1 MKITEMNNCIEEMR
15 KCYKFEDDKTEIR
28 LGSVPSGGCDRY
40 VTVGTRSGVMEYQGT
55 IKKMEKGITRPRKE
69 LDEAK
74 LEYND
79 TMKIDILGTEYR
91 IETHKVSEDSF
102 MEEKGLAGYCGEEN
116 KLIVV
121 ADMSEEKY
129 FVGMDEKAQEIY
141 RKKTLR
147 HEIMHAFLNESGL
160 SDSSNRFDGAWAK
173 NEEMVDWFAIQAP
186 KIFSTFKK
194 MNIL

>member
-1 MKITEMNNCIEEMR
+1 MEQNTELKPAKYQRTVLWR
-15 KCYKFEDDKTEIR
+15 K
-28 LGSVPSGGCDRY
+28 
-40 VTVGTRSGVMEYQGT
+40 
-55 IKKMEKGITRPRKE
+55 
-69 LDEAK
+69 
-74 LEYND
+74 
-79 TMKIDILGTEYR
+79 
-91 IETHKVSEDSF
+91 
-102 MEEKGLAGYCGEEN
+102 KGLAGYCGEED

-129 FVGMDEKAQEIY
+129 FADMDEKEQEIY

-147 HEIMHAFLNESGL
+147 HEIIHAFLNESGL

-186 KIFSTFKK
+186 KIFFAFKK

>member
-1 MKITEMNNCIEEMR
+1 
-15 KCYKFEDDKTEIR
+15 
-28 LGSVPSGGCDRY
+28 
-40 VTVGTRSGVMEYQGT
+40 MEYLST
-55 IKKMEKGITRPRKE
+55 IKKMEKGITRLRKQ

-74 LEYND
+74 SGTKTSQNESVICDD
-79 TMKIDILGTEYR
+79 TIKIDILGTEYR
-91 IETHKVSEDSF
+91 IEIHKVSEDSF
-102 MEEKGLAGYCGEEN
+102 MEEK
-116 KLIVV
+116 
-121 ADMSEEKY
+121 
-129 FVGMDEKAQEIY
+129 AQETY

-173 NEEMVDWFAIQAP
+173 NEEMVDWLAIQAP

>member
-1 MKITEMNNCIEEMR
+1 
-15 KCYKFEDDKTEIR
+15 
-28 LGSVPSGGCDRY
+28 
-40 VTVGTRSGVMEYQGT
+40 MEYLST
-55 IKKMEKGITRPRKE
+55 IKKMEKGITRLRKQ

-74 LEYND
+74 SGTKTSQNESVICDD
-79 TMKIDILGTEYR
+79 TIKIDILGTEYR
-91 IETHKVSEDSF
+91 IEIHKVSEDSY
-102 MEEKGLAGYCGEEN
+102 MEKKGLAGYCEEEN

-147 HEIMHAFLNESGL
+147 HEIMHAFLNKSGL

-173 NEEMVDWFAIQAP
+173 NEEMVDWLAIQTP
-186 KIFSTFKK
+186 KIYKTFQKL
-194 MNIL
+194 NII

>member
-1 MKITEMNNCIEEMR
+1 
-15 KCYKFEDDKTEIR
+15 
-28 LGSVPSGGCDRY
+28 
-40 VTVGTRSGVMEYQGT
+40 MEYQDT
-55 IKKMEKGITRPRKE
+55 IKKMEKGITRLRKE

-74 LEYND
+74 LGESLVCDN

-91 IETHKVSEDSF
+91 IEIHKVSEDSF
-102 MEEKGLAGYCGEEN
+102 MEEKSLAGYCEEEN

-129 FVGMDEKAQEIY
+129 FGDMDEKAQETY

-173 NEEMVDWFAIQAP
+173 NEEMVDWLAIQAP
-186 KIFSTFKK
+186 KIFSAFKK

>member
-1 MKITEMNNCIEEMR
+1 MGSPNIIKTMEE
-15 KCYKFEDDKTEIR
+15 E
-28 LGSVPSGGCDRY
+28 
-40 VTVGTRSGVMEYQGT
+40 
-55 IKKMEKGITRPRKE
+55 ITRLQKE
-69 LDEAK
+69 LDKAHSERK
-74 LEYND
+74 VSQNEFLVCGN

-91 IETHKVSEDSF
+91 IETHKVSEDSY
-102 MEEKGLAGYCGEEN
+102 MEEKGLAGYCEEEN

-147 HEIMHAFLNESGL
+147 HEIIHAFLNESGL

-173 NEEMVDWFAIQAP
+173 NEEMVDWLAIQAP

>member
-1 MKITEMNNCIEEMR
+1 MGSQNIIKTMEE
-15 KCYKFEDDKTEIR
+15 E
-28 LGSVPSGGCDRY
+28 
-40 VTVGTRSGVMEYQGT
+40 
-55 IKKMEKGITRPRKE
+55 ITRLQKE
-69 LDEAK
+69 LDKAHSERK
-74 LEYND
+74 VSQNEFLVCGN

-91 IETHKVSEDSF
+91 IETHKVSEDSY
-102 MEEKGLAGYCGEEN
+102 MEEKGLAGYCEEEN

-129 FVGMDEKAQEIY
+129 FVGMDEKAQETY

-173 NEEMVDWFAIQAP
+173 NEEMVDWLAIQTP

>member
-1 MKITEMNNCIEEMR
+1 
-15 KCYKFEDDKTEIR
+15 
-28 LGSVPSGGCDRY
+28 
-40 VTVGTRSGVMEYQGT
+40 MECQEA
-55 IKKMEKGITRPRKE
+55 IKKIEKYIARLQKE
-69 LDEAK
+69 LDEANSGIK
-74 LEYND
+74 TSQNEFLIYDD

-102 MEEKGLAGYCGEEN
+102 MEEKSFTGYCGEDS
-116 KLIVV
+116 KLIVI

-129 FVGMDEKAQEIY
+129 FSDMNEKEKESY
-141 RKKTLR
+141 RKRTLR
-147 HEIMHAFLNESGL
+147 HEIIHAFFNESGL
-160 SDSSNRFDGAWAK
+160 SDSSNCYNGAWAK

>member
-1 MKITEMNNCIEEMR
+1 
-15 KCYKFEDDKTEIR
+15 
-28 LGSVPSGGCDRY
+28 
-40 VTVGTRSGVMEYQGT
+40 MEHQGT
-55 IKKMEKGITRPRKE
+55 INEMEKEIKRLQKE

-74 LEYND
+74 SGIKSSQNEFLVCD
-79 TMKIDILGTEYR
+79 DAMKIDILGTEYR

-102 MEEKGLAGYCGEEN
+102 MEEKSFVGYCGEEN

-129 FVGMDEKAQEIY
+129 FAGMDEKEQEIY

-147 HEIMHAFLNESGL
+147 HEIIHAFLNESGL

-186 KIFSTFKK
+186 KIFSAFEK

>member
-1 MKITEMNNCIEEMR
+1 
-15 KCYKFEDDKTEIR
+15 
-28 LGSVPSGGCDRY
+28 
-40 VTVGTRSGVMEYQGT
+40 MEYLST
-55 IKKMEKGITRPRKE
+55 IKKMEKGITRLRKQ

-74 LEYND
+74 SGTKTSQNESVICDD
-79 TMKIDILGTEYR
+79 TIKIDILGTEYR
-91 IETHKVSEDSF
+91 IEIHKVSEDSY
-102 MEEKGLAGYCGEEN
+102 MEEKGLAGYCEEEN

-173 NEEMVDWFAIQAP
+173 NEEMVDWLAIQTP
-186 KIFSTFKK
+186 KIYKTFQKL
-194 MNIL
+194 NII

>member
-1 MKITEMNNCIEEMR
+1 MGSPNIIKTMEE
-15 KCYKFEDDKTEIR
+15 E
-28 LGSVPSGGCDRY
+28 
-40 VTVGTRSGVMEYQGT
+40 
-55 IKKMEKGITRPRKE
+55 ITRLQKE
-69 LDEAK
+69 LDKAHSERK
-74 LEYND
+74 VSQNEFLVCGN

-91 IETHKVSEDSF
+91 IETHKVSEDSY
-102 MEEKGLAGYCGEEN
+102 MEEKGLAGYCEEEN

-129 FVGMDEKAQEIY
+129 FVGMDEKAQETY

-173 NEEMVDWFAIQAP
+173 NEEMVDWLAIQTP

>member
-1 MKITEMNNCIEEMR
+1 MRINWMRSEIMKHQVIEGTEKEV
-15 KCYKFEDDKTEIR
+15 IR
-28 LGSVPSGGCDRY
+28 LQ
-40 VTVGTRSGVMEYQGT
+40 E
-55 IKKMEKGITRPRKE
+55 E
-69 LDEAK
+69 LGKAK
-74 LEYND
+74 LGREVLSNELLIYDD

-91 IETHKVSEDSF
+91 IEIHKVSEDSY
-102 MEEKGLAGYCGEEN
+102 MEKKGLAGYCEEEN

-129 FVGMDEKAQEIY
+129 FVGMYEKAQETY

-173 NEEMVDWFAIQAP
+173 NEEMIDWLAIQAP
-186 KIFSTFKK
+186 KIYKTFQKL
-194 MNIL
+194 NII

>member
-1 MKITEMNNCIEEMR
+1 
-15 KCYKFEDDKTEIR
+15 
-28 LGSVPSGGCDRY
+28 
-40 VTVGTRSGVMEYQGT
+40 MECQDA
-55 IKKMEKGITRPRKE
+55 IKKMEKGIEKLRKE
-69 LDEAK
+69 LGEAESGIK
-74 LEYND
+74 SSQNEFLFCDD

-102 MEEKGLAGYCGEEN
+102 MEEKSLSGYCGEEN

-129 FVGMDEKAQEIY
+129 FEGMDEKEQETY

-147 HEIMHAFLNESGL
+147 HEIIHAFLNESGL
-160 SDSSNRFDGAWAK
+160 SDSSNQFDGAWAK

-186 KIFSTFKK
+186 KIFSAFKK

>member
-1 MKITEMNNCIEEMR
+1 MNIWSAKTQLR
-15 KCYKFEDDKTEIR
+15 KLK
-28 LGSVPSGGCDRY
+28 
-40 VTVGTRSGVMEYQGT
+40 
-55 IKKMEKGITRPRKE
+55 KGIEKLRKE
-69 LDEAK
+69 LDEDK
-74 LEYND
+74 LGIKTSQNEFLVCND

-91 IETHKVSEDSF
+91 IETRKVSEDSF
-102 MEEKGLAGYCGEEN
+102 MEKKGLAGYCGEED

-129 FVGMDEKAQEIY
+129 FADMDEKEQEIY

-147 HEIMHAFLNESGL
+147 HEIIHAFLNESGL

-173 NEEMVDWFAIQAP
+173 NEEMVDWFSIQAP
-186 KIFSTFKK
+186 KIFSAFKK